1 MLAFRARAKP
11 LSMLVFMRFQTE
23 TLPTPEQQQDYAQT
37 AWREVGLDRF
47 QFLFDQHALSLHG
60 EPYPDSTHYW
70 AGIVAFLNSPQFLW
84 FARDLTGMADIA
96 FTDAQ
101 ATRYRAGHFLPAHD
115 DNTSGTNRLAAYV
128 LSFTSAWRPKWG
140 GLLEFLDDAS
150 QVEAGFVPSFN
161 ALKLFRV
168 PMTHYV
174 SIVAPYATVG
184 RYSIT
189 GWLRAR

>member
-1 MLAFRARAKP
+1 
-11 LSMLVFMRFQTE
+11 MRE
-23 TLPTPEQQQDYAQT
+23 IRPYGSVRGAPSNGCPYRDPTPEQQQDYAQT

-184 RYSIT
+184 RYWIT